1 MPPNRLKFLSGEF
14 LQIHSFIQKER
25 RQDDEQKPERI
36 CGLVV
41 GRRLRVGGPANF
53 CEKKQNSAKVG
64 RRQEGPEDDPSQAH
78 LRIYR
83 RRRGRTI
90 SGSGRSGFPAKAKK
104 LMDYSMPNFWQWTEI
119 NVWRP
124 YSVCL
129 LISDAK
135 LETSYV
141 LHTYISK

>member
-83 RRRGRTI
+83 RSRGRTI

-104 LMDYSMPNFWQWTEI
+104 LMDYILPNFWQ
-119 NVWRP
+119 
-124 YSVCL
+124 
-129 LISDAK
+129 
-135 LETSYV
+135 
-141 LHTYISK
+141 